1 MHTFH
6 AQSCDLYAH
15 ILHSVLQSM
24 CIHFTLNLVVS
35 TDVFHIQQ
43 FTPIPAVH
51 MEANKHQMP
60 KINVSSNKCE
70 HERKKGG
77 EKNVKKDK

>member
-6 AQSCDLYAH
+6 ARACGLYAR
-15 ILHSVLQSM
+15 ILHSVLQSI

-43 FTPIPAVH
+43 VTPIPAVH
-51 MEANKHQMP
+51 MEANKHQIT
-60 KINVSSNKCE
+60 KINVSFNKCE
-70 HERKKGG
+70 HEKKE
-77 EKNVKKDK
+77 EKKKKKER